1 MFGGQRKNLYSN
13 YLRNA
18 GTLSKIVLT
27 NGVWIWAIRIVMW
40 TCWRFLV
47 HFVYQRTNW
56 ACFSINACTLTSE
69 YGSVRYVSTLQKR
82 WCWNIQ
88 IIATTSFQLS
98 VDSLVELIF
107 TESSRQKKA
116 VLLQHGE
123 TSNQQK
129 QHKMV
134 QIEHNHFFV
143 KYQRKSKIFI
153 KKQPK
158 RCRIRMN
165 ATHEQV
171 KTTPSFGEIHYICD
185 MKEIIETMPRIELA
199 LIIIGVFV
207 LILGIILGYAM
218 IHEYRM

>member
-1 MFGGQRKNLYSN
+1 MWGGQRKNLYSN

-27 NGVWIWAIRIVMW
+27 NGVGIWAIRIVMW
-40 TCWRFLV
+40 TCWRFLI
-47 HFVYQRTNW
+47 HFVYLRTNW

-116 VLLQHGE
+116 VLLQNGE
-123 TSNQQK
+123 TSNLHM
-129 QHKMV
+129 QHKMI
-134 QIEHNHFFV
+134 QMEHNHFFV
-143 KYQRKSKIFI
+143 KYQRKSNIFI
-153 KKQPK
+153 EKQPK
-158 RCRIRMN
+158 RCRIPTN
-165 ATHEQV
+165 AT
-171 KTTPSFGEIHYICD
+171 PFW
-185 MKEIIETMPRIELA
+185 
-199 LIIIGVFV
+199 
-207 LILGIILGYAM
+207 
-218 IHEYRM
+218 

>member
-1 MFGGQRKNLYSN
+1 MWGGQRKNLYSN

-40 TCWRFLV
+40 TCWRFLI
-47 HFVYQRTNW
+47 HFVYLRTNW

-123 TSNQQK
+123 TSTLQM
-129 QHKMV
+129 QHKMTQKYKV
-134 QIEHNHFFV
+134 PSKHIHPHFTSGND
-143 KYQRKSKIFI
+143 KGLYATM
-153 KKQPK
+153 K
-158 RCRIRMN
+158 RWRID
-165 ATHEQV
+165 
-171 KTTPSFGEIHYICD
+171 PSSCSGACSMDNI
-185 MKEIIETMPRIELA
+185 T
-199 LIIIGVFV
+199 
-207 LILGIILGYAM
+207 
-218 IHEYRM
+218 

>member
-1 MFGGQRKNLYSN
+1 MWGGQRKNLYSN

-40 TCWRFLV
+40 TCWRFLI
-47 HFVYQRTNW
+47 HFVYLRTNW

-98 VDSLVELIF
+98 VDSLVALIF

-116 VLLQHGE
+116 VLLQNGE
-123 TSNQQK
+123 TSILQM
-129 QHKMV
+129 QHKMT
-134 QIEHNHFFV
+134 QMEHNHHFV
-143 KYQRKSKIFI
+143 KYQRKSNFFI
-153 KKQPK
+153 EKQPK
-158 RCRIRMN
+158 RCRIPTN
-165 ATHEQV
+165 AT
-171 KTTPSFGEIHYICD
+171 PFW
-185 MKEIIETMPRIELA
+185 
-199 LIIIGVFV
+199 
-207 LILGIILGYAM
+207 
-218 IHEYRM
+218 

>member
-1 MFGGQRKNLYSN
+1 MWGGQRKNLYSN

-40 TCWRFLV
+40 TCWRFLI
-47 HFVYQRTNW
+47 HFVYLRTNW

-116 VLLQHGE
+116 VLLQNGE
-123 TSNQQK
+123 TSTLQI
-129 QHKMV
+129 QHKMTR
-134 QIEHNHFFV
+134 IEHNHHFV

-153 KKQPK
+153 EKQPK
-158 RCRIRMN
+158 RCRIPTN
-165 ATHEQV
+165 AT
-171 KTTPSFGEIHYICD
+171 PFW
-185 MKEIIETMPRIELA
+185 
-199 LIIIGVFV
+199 
-207 LILGIILGYAM
+207 
-218 IHEYRM
+218 